1 MNDNEKE
8 TIDDLLASKDYYIMN
23 TKNLVVI
30 LFVKNDHQVAFSF
43 NMVLDL
49 MLVIG
54 YAANLF

>member
-1 MNDNEKE
+1 MNDNKKE

-23 TKNLVVI
+23 TTNLVVI
-30 LFVKNDHQVAFSF
+30 LFVKNDQQVAFSL

>member
-1 MNDNEKE
+1 MNDNKKE

-30 LFVKNDHQVAFSF
+30 LFVKNDQQVAFSL

>member
-30 LFVKNDHQVAFSF
+30 LFLKKDQQVAFSL

>member
-30 LFVKNDHQVAFSF
+30 LFVKNDQQVAFSF